1 MQRMS
6 IEVDMLDAEDTKSSS
21 LIFIH
26 YHQDLLAIYTEE
38 DAEFLEAV
46 LAFRSEFGYI
56 APLLDV
62 YQAKML
68 LRKFD
73 WSILPEDIP
82 NHLAY
87 YFFKVLK
94 IKCRKYKQHKFKELY
109 KKYKEE
115 INDQS

>member
-1 MQRMS
+1 MS
-6 IEVDMLDAEDTKSSS
+6 IELDILDIEYTKTSST
-21 LIFIH
+21 IFIH
-26 YHQDLLAIYTEE
+26 NHKDLLTIYTEE

-46 LAFRSEFGYI
+46 LGFRSEFGYI

-73 WSILPEDIP
+73 WSILPKEIP

-94 IKCRKYKQHKFKELY
+94 IKCRKYKQQKFKELY
-109 KKYKEE
+109 RKYKKE
-115 INDQS
+115 INDQ